1 MKKSLVIL
9 TGVVVLIGLMAVS
22 VFAADKL
29 VVKDATGTNTV
40 FVVQDTGNTG
50 VATATPVAQLQV
62 GTTTPPNI
70 SVPWNIYG
78 YSPAFTRFGLD
89 SGNNNSG
96 FEFLESGTRQW
107 FFGSFTGK
115 FAMLNIPN
123 SFWGLVIESNGNA
136 GLRVLSPTHPF
147 EVGTSGTSGNGA
159 YLSSGGVWTNV
170 SSKEFKEDIHSLSAE
185 QAIEA
190 IKNLHAV
197 TFAYKVDPS
206 EKHVGFIAEEVPAL
220 VATKDRKH
228 LSPMDIVAVLTKV
241 VQEQSKTIETLSSK
255 INTLE
260 KALEVPK
267 SF

>member
-1 MKKSLVIL
+1 MKKFL
-9 TGVVVLIGLMAVS
+9 VVLMAVAVLTGLMAVP

-29 VVKDATGTNTV
+29 VVMDAGGTNAV

-50 VATATPVAQLQV
+50 VGTATPTAQLQV
-62 GTTTPPNI
+62 GATTPPNI
-70 SVPWNIYG
+70 GIPWNFYG
-78 YSPAFTRFGLD
+78 YSPAYTRYGID

-96 FEFLESGTRQW
+96 FEFLESGARQW
-107 FFGSFTGK
+107 FMGSYSGK
-115 FAMLNIPN
+115 FAMLNIPHGL
-123 SFWGLVIESNGNA
+123 WGLVTEANGNA
-136 GLRVLSPTHPF
+136 GLGVYSPAYPF
-147 EVGTSGTSGNGA
+147 EVGTSGTNGNGA
-159 YLSSGGVWTNV
+159 YLSAGGVWTNG

-185 QAIEA
+185 QAIETV
-190 IKNLHAV
+190 KNLQAV

-206 EKHVGFIAEEVPAL
+206 EKHVGFIAEDVPDL

-255 INTLE
+255 IDMLE
-260 KALEVPK
+260 KASKTPK